1 MAEIERSLSGITLL
15 EGLGGDELAALEKKC
30 QWRRIRAR
38 REIIARDAESTDVYF
53 VVRGSV
59 RVVDYAPSGREIS
72 FDDIGAGGFF
82 GEISAIDGAPRSAG
96 IMALEETT
104 VATLSRAV
112 FLDLVTGTPPVALA
126 MLCHLA
132 GTLRAATG
140 RIFDLSTVGA
150 HNRIHA
156 ELLRLAEPGPAESNT
171 AVISPVP
178 VHADIASRVSTTRE
192 TVARVLG
199 DLGRQGLVQR
209 DGDSLIVR
217 DIDALV
223 AMVKELK
230 G

>member
-1 MAEIERSLSGITLL
+1 MAETERSLSGIALL
-15 EGLGGDELAALEKKC
+15 EGLGQDELAALEKKC
-30 QWRRIRAR
+30 HWLRVRAR
-38 REIIARDAESTDVYF
+38 REIIARDADSTDVYF

-59 RVVDYAPSGREIS
+59 RVVNYAPSGREIS
-72 FDDIGAGGFF
+72 FDDIRAGGMF
-82 GEISAIDGAPRSAG
+82 GELSAIDGAPRSAG

-104 VATLSRAV
+104 VATLSRAI
-112 FLDLVTGTPPVALA
+112 FLDMVTGTPPVALA

-156 ELLRLAEPGPAESNT
+156 ELLQLAEPGPAESNT

-192 TVARVLG
+192 TVARVLS
-199 DLGRQGLVQR
+199 DLSRHGLVRR
-209 DGDSLIVR
+209 DGDSLIVQ

-223 AMVKELK
+223 AMVKEPK